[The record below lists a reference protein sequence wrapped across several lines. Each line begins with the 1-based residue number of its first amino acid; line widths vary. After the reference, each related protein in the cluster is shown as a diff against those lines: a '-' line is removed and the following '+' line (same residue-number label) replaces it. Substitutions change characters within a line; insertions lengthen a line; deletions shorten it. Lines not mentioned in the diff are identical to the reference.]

1 MSLKAIAAALG
12 LSVTTVSRAL
22 NGYDDVAEATRKRIE
37 DEASSRGYRPNDA
50 ARRLKTGRA
59 NAIGLVFPVST
70 ASLND
75 SYYSEMLQTLDQR
88 LAQHEIDLMIL
99 PDKPHDQHRTVMR
112 MLRSGSLDALILT
125 HTLPHDLRLERLQQ
139 KGYRFLTLGRSQ
151 LPQPYAWF
159 DYDNHAGTLLAAEHC
174 LQQGW
179 TRLAYLGG
187 DEPCT
192 YIIDR
197 RQGFVDA
204 FTQHQPSIA
213 PTMLAALPVTR
224 RSGYQQTQRWLSQD
238 IAPQA
243 IITDCAPLG
252 EGAAIALQQ
261 AGRLS
266 GSRAIPL
273 FVYDGLPHDTII
285 DEPVNA
291 ILQLSQQ
298 RIGERVAEMVLQ
310 LLEGAPLDTLQTL
323 WQPMLRLTSDAQ

>member
-22 NGYDDVAEATRKRIE
+22 NGYDDVAAATRKRIE
-37 DEASSRGYRPNDA
+37 DEATSRGYRPNDA

-59 NAIGLVFPVST
+59 NTIGLVFPVST

-75 SYYSEMLQTLDQR
+75 SYYSEMLQTLDLR
-88 LAQHEIDLMIL
+88 LAQHEIDLVIL
-99 PDKPHDQHRTVMR
+99 PDKPLDQHRTLMR
-112 MLRSGSLDALILT
+112 MLRSGALDALILT
-125 HTLPHDLRLERLQQ
+125 HTMPHDARLERLQQ
-139 KGYRFLTLGRSQ
+139 KGFRFLTLGRSQ

-159 DYDNHAGTLLAAEHC
+159 DYDNYAGTLLAAEHC
-174 LQQGW
+174 LQQGL
-179 TRLAYLGG
+179 TRVAYLGG

-204 FTQHQPSIA
+204 LMQHSPSIA
-213 PTMLAALPVTR
+213 PTMLAALPMTR
-224 RSGYQQTQRWLSQD
+224 RSGYQQTRLWLAQD

-243 IITDCAPLG
+243 IVTDCAPLG

-266 GSRAIPL
+266 GPHAIPL
-273 FVYDGLPHDTII
+273 YVYDGLPHDTII
-285 DEPVNA
+285 EDPVNA

-298 RIGERVAEMVLQ
+298 RIGECVAEMVLQ
-310 LLEGAPLDTLQTL
+310 LLEGAPLDRLQTL
-323 WQPMLRLTSDAQ
+323 WQPTLRLTSDAQ